1 MNQDIRR
8 RVAHLFVPPST
19 YELALQELEKKYG
32 SPEVIKQAHVQHLA
46 AMQPVK
52 SGDFQALFEMAA
64 MVRDAVTSTL
74 SFRSQQEITHSTVV
88 LQLATK
94 LPLDLQREWGRVAYS
109 LRPKIATLADFDKWI
124 DGVVGA
130 EESRGVNIFSQNN
143 NKPAISSRQNQ
154 YSGPTMF
161 NTNIDE
167 NHKDKENVCLVCS
180 ANPGHRLEACLKFRS
195 KTPTERARVCAKF
208 RHCFRCLGR
217 DHFSRSCKKET
228 TCLTEEC
235 GKRHHTLLHGAEMVA
250 KRSPGEQG
258 TNRFNIFVGSCLW
271 SASKSVLLSIVPIVV
286 KSNGK
291 ECFTFAL
298 LDPGSEATILT
309 DRLAAKLGLQGR
321 TLKVKFGTFCRS
333 EEIKATL
340 VSFVIESL
348 DSSIEFQVEK
358 AYTVPD
364 IKLSR
369 RNIDWPNIKK
379 RWTHLED
386 LELPTTNSS
395 LVENLIGRDVDTAH
409 VQLDSRTPV
418 EENQGPRA
426 VLTPFGWIVTGKVP
440 SSILQGPSPRRSV
453 HFGNAQEVDA
463 ALVDAVQQFWST
475 ASFGTNTNAKKV
487 MSEDDA
493 RAIKILESSIVDVGQ
508 RYQVGLLLKTPNIQL
523 PNNRPQAL
531 KRLFSVEQRLQRNS
545 GHAEKYKEII
555 DSYLSAGYAKEVPYR
570 EINNPVRKVWYLPHH
585 FVVNPHKPDKLR
597 VVFNGSA
604 RYKGICLNDVLL
616 RGPILLSN
624 LVGVLLRFRQRPVA
638 ILADI
643 ASMYHQV
650 QVNPADQSLLRFVW
664 RQPGSQQ
671 PPTTFQMTVQ
681 VFGPVS
687 SPTSCFF
694 ALRHTVETNRNMFP
708 DVSDK
713 LKDNFYADNLLDSFD
728 NEEQAIK
735 FARNAI
741 KSLAMGGFRLN
752 QWISSSKNLM
762 SAIPASEWSNPSLN
776 LDFDDLPVER
786 TLGVNWNCQLD
797 TLQITTRKLNQVN
810 TKREMLSAMS
820 SIFDPLGIL
829 QPVTTTVKILF
840 QDTWRIKS
848 GKENI
853 IGWDERLPAAARERW
868 EKWANELPLLNSL
881 RIPRCLFKKSSHDPN
896 AVYQLHIFS
905 DASTSAYG
913 AIAHLRSTHGN
924 NIEIAFLLS
933 KARIA
938 PLKLLTVPRLE
949 LQAAVLAVRLATTI
963 KSEMR
968 INIGTKTF
976 WIDSEIVLRWINSVH
991 CRYSDF
997 VSHRI
1002 SELLDK
1008 TSPSQW
1014 RFVPGEQ
1021 NPADLC
1027 TRGILPKA
1035 FDHRHQW
1042 ISGPPFFVADRR
1054 KMANKYSA
1062 KR

>member
-1 MNQDIRR
+1 MRKLSRSLDIQLHSNRKCRNSSYSMHKNFWKYYTEDSDGLRPVAEKPRPFYSPTKEATEQLWLKSEKLADDKFGRIQSDEEEPSGILVGMDQLNGIIRSGASTQSPCGLRAYDNSFEKMLGGPSQETPSQTGKQLIQKLISNSIFCSAQFKSSTPKKNEEYKTPTAPVPRIDVKAFDGDPRTWLLFYATFMATIHDANVSSSYKLLSLRDNLNQDFRR
-8 RVAHLFVPPST
+8 RVAHLLVPPST

-32 SPEVIKQAHVQHLA
+32 SPEVIMQAHVQHLA

-74 SFRSQQEITHSTVV
+74 SFRSQQELTHSTVV

-124 DGVVGA
+124 DGVIGA

-143 NKPAISSRQNQ
+143 NKPANSSRQNQ

-167 NHKDKENVCLVCS
+167 NHKDKENVCQVCS

-195 KTPTERARVCAKF
+195 KTPTERARDCAKF
-208 RHCFRCLGR
+208 RHCFRCLGQ
-217 DHFSRSCKKET
+217 DHFSLSCKKET

-258 TNRFNIFVGSCLW
+258 TNRFNIFVGSFLW
-271 SASKSVLLSIVPIVV
+271 SASKSVLLAIVPIVV

-309 DRLAAKLGLQGR
+309 DRLAAKLELQGR
-321 TLKVKFGTFCRS
+321 PLKVKFGTFCRS
-333 EEIKATL
+333 EEIKTTL

-395 LVENLIGRDVDTAH
+395 LLEILIGMDVDTAH
-409 VQLDSRTPV
+409 VQLDSHTPV
-418 EENQGPRA
+418 EESQGPRA

-440 SSILQGPSPRRSV
+440 SSILQGPSPRRSI
-453 HFGNAQEVDA
+453 HFGTAQEVDA
-463 ALVDAVQQFWST
+463 ALVDSVQQFWST
-475 ASFGTNTNAKKV
+475 ESFGTNTNAKKV

-508 RYQVGLLLKTPNIQL
+508 RYQVDLLLKTPNIQL

-531 KRLFSVEQRLQRNS
+531 KRLFSVEQRLQRNP
-545 GHAEKYKEII
+545 GHAEKYKKII

-570 EINNPVRKVWYLPHH
+570 EINNPVGKVWYLPHH
-585 FVVNPHKPDKLR
+585 FVVNPNKPDKLR
-597 VVFNGSA
+597 VVRSTS
-604 RYKGICLNDVLL
+604 KV
-616 RGPILLSN
+616 
-624 LVGVLLRFRQRPVA
+624 RQRPVA
-638 ILADI
+638 ISADI

-650 QVNPADQSLLRFVW
+650 KVNPADQSLLRFVW
-664 RQPGSQQ
+664 CQPGSQQ

-681 VFGPVS
+681 VFGAVS

-694 ALRHTVETNRNMFP
+694 ALKHTVETNRRMFP
-708 DVSDK
+708 NVSDK

-735 FARNAI
+735 FSRNAI

-786 TLGVNWNCQLD
+786 TLGVN
-797 TLQITTRKLNQVN
+797 
-810 TKREMLSAMS
+810 
-820 SIFDPLGIL
+820 
-829 QPVTTTVKILF
+829 
-840 QDTWRIKS
+840 
-848 GKENI
+848 
-853 IGWDERLPAAARERW
+853 
-868 EKWANELPLLNSL
+868 
-881 RIPRCLFKKSSHDPN
+881 
-896 AVYQLHIFS
+896 
-905 DASTSAYG
+905 
-913 AIAHLRSTHGN
+913 
-924 NIEIAFLLS
+924 
-933 KARIA
+933 
-938 PLKLLTVPRLE
+938 
-949 LQAAVLAVRLATTI
+949 
-963 KSEMR
+963 
-968 INIGTKTF
+968 
-976 WIDSEIVLRWINSVH
+976 
-991 CRYSDF
+991 
-997 VSHRI
+997 
-1002 SELLDK
+1002 
-1008 TSPSQW
+1008 
-1014 RFVPGEQ
+1014 
-1021 NPADLC
+1021 
-1027 TRGILPKA
+1027 
-1035 FDHRHQW
+1035 
-1042 ISGPPFFVADRR
+1042 
-1054 KMANKYSA
+1054 
-1062 KR
+1062 